1 MIDLSLL
8 PDGGMAWLEASGPGS
23 HLVVSTRVRLA
34 RNLDRHRFITRT
46 DPAEREAILAEV
58 EAAASDTDRKSTRLN
73 SSHSQTSYAV
83 FCLKKKKKKKKKKH
97 QNKRGKK

>member
-34 RNLDRHRFITRT
+34 RNLERHRLITRT

-58 EAAASDTDRKSTRLN
+58 QAAPASTAGLRGVSVVAAC
-73 SSHSQTSYAV
+73 SYAAP
-83 FCLKKKKKKKKKKH
+83 
-97 QNKRGKK
+97 